1 MQRIL
6 AVALAVVVLAVALV
20 VVRVWLEARAEWRA
34 GEGLVAEYNALPRG
48 VAADEPAAREQR
60 AVLLHDAVV
69 RFREAALWLLPG
81 SPYARRA
88 VERLLLIGQRAEQS
102 ADDALALYAFRA
114 ARSAILGTRGF
125 LIADEDGLQRA
136 DAGIARV
143 SARLERMGSGGE
155 DAPSPAERERKYLA
169 QLAPPDDPDPWFAVL
184 AAAGLLAWVGGAMGF
199 ALRGLDEHCRLRFG
213 VTWRAAAVVACGL
226 GAWAAG
232 LALA

>member
-6 AVALAVVVLAVALV
+6 AVALAVAVLALALV
-20 VVRVWLEARAEWRA
+20 VLRVWLAARAEWRA

-48 VAADEPAAREQR
+48 AAADEAGARERR
-60 AVLLHDAVV
+60 AVLLRDAIV

-88 VERLLLIGQRAEQS
+88 VERLLIIGQRAEQS
-102 ADDALALYAFRA
+102 ADDALALYAYRA

-125 LIADEDGLQRA
+125 LISDEVGLQRA
-136 DAGIARV
+136 DVGIARV
-143 SARLERMGSGGE
+143 SARLERLGAGGE
-155 DAPSPAERERKYLA
+155 DAPSPAERERKHLA
-169 QLAPPDDPDPWFAVL
+169 QLGPPDDPDPWYAVL

-199 ALRGLDEHCRLRFG
+199 ALRGLDEHGRLRFG
-213 VTWRAAAVVACGL
+213 ATWRAAVVVACGL
-226 GAWAAG
+226 AAWVAG